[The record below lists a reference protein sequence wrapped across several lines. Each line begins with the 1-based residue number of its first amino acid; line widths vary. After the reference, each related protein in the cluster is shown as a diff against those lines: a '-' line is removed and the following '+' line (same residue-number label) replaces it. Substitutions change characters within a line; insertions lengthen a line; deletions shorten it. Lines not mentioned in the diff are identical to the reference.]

1 MFHNRDLYSRDKSE
15 KYRDNRLTFNL
26 ASQFAVTHCRLA
38 APFHFPSEKKTI
50 MRVEPSRK
58 EGGGGGGGEV
68 GKWSCNKEAMAR
80 DEGGN
85 DRTVNIHPRSVAR
98 SA

>member
-1 MFHNRDLYSRDKSE
+1 
-15 KYRDNRLTFNL
+15 
-26 ASQFAVTHCRLA
+26 
-38 APFHFPSEKKTI
+38 